1 MQRPM
6 MPLSRVIVR
15 KATHRALLCSS
26 AHCRPTLPLQ
36 RSFHVSRQALSS
48 AQNEGQGSYA
58 SRVKKAWTDTPI
70 KWSPI
75 PIGLGLAFITF
86 LQYRRIR
93 QRDAEHNQGA
103 SKAVVV
109 GPWHVHLIS
118 ELPLR
123 TISRLWGAFNSI
135 TLPVWFREPGFKFY
149 SWIFGCNLEE
159 MKDPDLT
166 HYKNLSEF
174 FYREL
179 KDDARPIDYNAALVS
194 PSDGRV
200 FHFGLVHE
208 ARVEQVKGMSYSL
221 QDFLGSQKASDTVE
235 IIKATHSAN
244 IVDDEEF
251 AQVNGIDYTL
261 DSLLGYDKQSSME
274 HKKHDSKGNV
284 VPDEEADRQSKS
296 SSNHG
301 DLRLRP
307 GNALF
312 FCVIYLAPGDYHRFH
327 SPTNWVA
334 ETRRHFSGE
343 LYSVSPWM
351 VKQLQNL
358 FVLNERVVLLG
369 KWRHGFFSMVPV
381 GATNVGSIVL
391 NFDKQTAVLW
401 SSIIFGATVL
411 SVLTVYT
418 VVMVYCNVK
427 ILSRYLSNRKRIF
440 AEQARVKAEQESKAA
455 TTSTK
460 KDSEDNEGKK
470 DSPYLIAGFFH
481 PYCNAGGGGERVLW
495 TAIRYIQENYPYV
508 ISVVYTGDTDVTK
521 EDILER
527 VKTRFN
533 IELDPALIGFE
544 FLKKRYWVEDA
555 KWPRFTLIGQSLG
568 SIILGWEALRCVV
581 PDIFIDTM
589 GYAFTYPAARTF
601 AGSQVVAYVHYPII
615 SSDMIGRVASRESAH
630 NNASEVASSSLYTTL
645 KLIYYRIFAV
655 IYSAVGGYA
664 HVVMVNSS
672 WTKGHIDSLWKIKS
686 TVVYPPCDTEAFK
699 DFPLKGRER
708 IIVSVAQFRPE
719 KGHALQLDALAQL
732 LKDHP
737 EYRQSQDGK
746 SNQQA
751 VQLVM
756 VGSARNESDQAR
768 IKQLKD
774 KAAELGVSD
783 NVTFVVNAPFS
794 ELKEWLARSKIGIHA
809 MLDEHFGIGV
819 VEYMAAGLIPIAH
832 NSAGPKMDIVRPYN
846 NLPTGYLATTPQEFA
861 DAIEK
866 VLSTDE
872 AELLDMQIRARDSV
886 QERFS
891 EKVFADQ
898 FEKCM
903 HETLAREKV
912 TIYGRHMV
920 PPPEIE
926 SNEGSDASASNA
938 ESSTSKAKS
947 S

>member
-1 MQRPM
+1 MTQ
-6 MPLSRVIVR
+6 ITWQQ
-15 KATHRALLCSS
+15 ATV
-26 AHCRPTLPLQ
+26 Q
-36 RSFHVSRQALSS
+36 
-48 AQNEGQGSYA
+48 
-58 SRVKKAWTDTPI
+58 
-70 KWSPI
+70 
-75 PIGLGLAFITF
+75 
-86 LQYRRIR
+86 
-93 QRDAEHNQGA
+93 
-103 SKAVVV
+103 
-109 GPWHVHLIS
+109 
-118 ELPLR
+118 
-123 TISRLWGAFNSI
+123 
-135 TLPVWFREPGFKFY
+135 
-149 SWIFGCNLEE
+149 
-159 MKDPDLT
+159 
-166 HYKNLSEF
+166 
-174 FYREL
+174 
-179 KDDARPIDYNAALVS
+179 
-194 PSDGRV
+194 
-200 FHFGLVHE
+200 
-208 ARVEQVKGMSYSL
+208 
-221 QDFLGSQKASDTVE
+221 
-235 IIKATHSAN
+235 
-244 IVDDEEF
+244 
-251 AQVNGIDYTL
+251 
-261 DSLLGYDKQSSME
+261 
-274 HKKHDSKGNV
+274 
-284 VPDEEADRQSKS
+284 
-296 SSNHG
+296 
-301 DLRLRP
+301 
-307 GNALF
+307 
-312 FCVIYLAPGDYHRFH
+312 
-327 SPTNWVA
+327 
-334 ETRRHFSGE
+334 
-343 LYSVSPWM
+343 
-351 VKQLQNL
+351 
-358 FVLNERVVLLG
+358 
-369 KWRHGFFSMVPV
+369 
-381 GATNVGSIVL
+381 
-391 NFDKQTAVLW
+391 W
-401 SSIIFGATVL
+401 SSIIFSATIL

-427 ILSRYLSNRKRIF
+427 ILSRYVSNRKRIF
-440 AEQARVKAEQESKAA
+440 AEYARVKAEQESKAA

-470 DSPYLIAGFFH
+470 DLPYLIAGFFH

-495 TAIRYIQENYPYV
+495 TAIRYIQENYPHV

-601 AGSQVVAYVHYPII
+601 AGSQVAAYVHYPTI

-630 NNASEVASSSLYTTL
+630 NNASEVASSSFYTTL

-699 DFPLKGRER
+699 DFPLKSRER

-903 HETLAREKV
+903 HETLAREKI

-920 PPPEIE
+920 PPPENE
-926 SNEGSDASASNA
+926 SKEGSDASSNV
-938 ESSTSKAKS
+938 ESNTSKAKS

>member
-1 MQRPM
+1 MTQ
-6 MPLSRVIVR
+6 ITWQQ
-15 KATHRALLCSS
+15 ATV
-26 AHCRPTLPLQ
+26 Q
-36 RSFHVSRQALSS
+36 
-48 AQNEGQGSYA
+48 
-58 SRVKKAWTDTPI
+58 
-70 KWSPI
+70 
-75 PIGLGLAFITF
+75 
-86 LQYRRIR
+86 
-93 QRDAEHNQGA
+93 
-103 SKAVVV
+103 
-109 GPWHVHLIS
+109 
-118 ELPLR
+118 
-123 TISRLWGAFNSI
+123 
-135 TLPVWFREPGFKFY
+135 
-149 SWIFGCNLEE
+149 
-159 MKDPDLT
+159 
-166 HYKNLSEF
+166 
-174 FYREL
+174 
-179 KDDARPIDYNAALVS
+179 
-194 PSDGRV
+194 
-200 FHFGLVHE
+200 
-208 ARVEQVKGMSYSL
+208 
-221 QDFLGSQKASDTVE
+221 
-235 IIKATHSAN
+235 
-244 IVDDEEF
+244 
-251 AQVNGIDYTL
+251 
-261 DSLLGYDKQSSME
+261 
-274 HKKHDSKGNV
+274 
-284 VPDEEADRQSKS
+284 
-296 SSNHG
+296 
-301 DLRLRP
+301 
-307 GNALF
+307 
-312 FCVIYLAPGDYHRFH
+312 
-327 SPTNWVA
+327 
-334 ETRRHFSGE
+334 
-343 LYSVSPWM
+343 
-351 VKQLQNL
+351 
-358 FVLNERVVLLG
+358 
-369 KWRHGFFSMVPV
+369 
-381 GATNVGSIVL
+381 
-391 NFDKQTAVLW
+391 W
-401 SSIIFGATVL
+401 SSIIFSATIL

-427 ILSRYLSNRKRIF
+427 ILSRYVSNRKRIF
-440 AEQARVKAEQESKAA
+440 AEYARVKAEQESKAA

-470 DSPYLIAGFFH
+470 DLPYLIAGFFH

-495 TAIRYIQENYPYV
+495 TAIRYIQENYPHV

-601 AGSQVVAYVHYPII
+601 AGSQVAAYVHYPTI

-630 NNASEVASSSLYTTL
+630 NNASEVASSSFYTTL

-699 DFPLKGRER
+699 DFPLKSRER

-819 VEYMAAGLIPIAH
+819 VEYM
-832 NSAGPKMDIVRPYN
+832 
-846 NLPTGYLATTPQEFA
+846 EFA

-903 HETLAREKV
+903 HETLAREKI

-920 PPPEIE
+920 PPPENE
-926 SNEGSDASASNA
+926 SKEGSDASSNV
-938 ESSTSKAKS
+938 ESNTSKAKS